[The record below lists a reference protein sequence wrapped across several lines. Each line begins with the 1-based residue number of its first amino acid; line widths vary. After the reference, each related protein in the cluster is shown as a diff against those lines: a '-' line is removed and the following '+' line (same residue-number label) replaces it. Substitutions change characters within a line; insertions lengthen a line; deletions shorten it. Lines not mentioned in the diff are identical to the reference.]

1 MVITSTAALTRAWTR
16 TRLARAAKR
25 SVESASLMSASAAET
40 QATTVVLQLP
50 PRLLEQL
57 REHRVAEGHV
67 RVCVPAAAAMRM
79 CQRHDDVAQR
89 EQAGADAFALGYGE
103 VLGACGVKGGEAGDF
118 GQALGRQRG
127 RSSAFKSGGWPTG
140 LVRARAL

>member
-1 MVITSTAALTRAWTR
+1 MDAHALGARSEAQRRERLFDVCVRGRDAGDDHGLAVAA
-16 TRLARAAKR
+16 
-25 SVESASLMSASAAET
+25 
-40 QATTVVLQLP
+40 QA
-50 PRLLEQL
+50 LLEQL
-57 REHRVAEGHV
+57 REHRVTEGHV
-67 RVCVPAAAAMRM
+67 CVCVPAAAAMRI
-79 CQRHDDVAQR
+79 CQRRDDVAQR